1 MEVNAVHTLTTLARL
16 QWSQT
21 TITFDQGGH
30 PDSVLCPGHYSLVVS
45 LIVGTTHLSKVLMDE
60 GSGLNI
66 LYANNLNKMGIPR
79 SSLRPSKGAILRDH
93 PREGEH
99 ASRAHPA

>member
-1 MEVNAVHTLTTLARL
+1 
-16 QWSQT
+16 
-21 TITFDQGGH
+21 
-30 PDSVLCPGHYSLVVS
+30 VVS

-93 PREGEH
+93 PREGGH
-99 ASRAHPA
+99 GPRAHLA